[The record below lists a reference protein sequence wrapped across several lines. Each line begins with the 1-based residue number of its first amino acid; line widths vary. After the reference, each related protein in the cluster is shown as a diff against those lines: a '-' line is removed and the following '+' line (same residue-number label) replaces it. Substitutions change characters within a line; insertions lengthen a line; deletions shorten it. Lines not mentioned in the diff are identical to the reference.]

1 MVLCE
6 RHKRE
11 LCKTKNVQP
20 VEIRV
25 LECYYILAQN
35 ALYDIC
41 RRIIDIEV
49 RNAALWGVFKTKRG
63 GSWKCIDND

>member
-1 MVLCE
+1 MF
-6 RHKRE
+6 RG
-11 LCKTKNVQP
+11 
-20 VEIRV
+20 
-25 LECYYILAQN
+25 YYILAQN